1 MVKKDNTILNVM
13 VRHVREFGK
22 NSVPDLSVDKYRL
35 QKAISSAGVPIT
47 GLVTCFE

>member
-22 NSVPDLSVDKYRL
+22 NSVQDLLADKCRP
-35 QKAISSAGVPIT
+35 QKAISSDGVPTT
-47 GLVTCFE
+47 GLVT